1 MEVSLPGGKRT
12 FHPLTSPREVVVL
25 PSIDATDME
34 PQALTQQIIERG
46 EGVAGGLDGKIVR
59 LSIHNVSRETYR
71 NLDHKELRALRA
83 KALNLT
89 LDIAFL
95 TVRPDVER
103 LNQAGKGV
111 LKDQLIEFSK
121 SWEVPGVEQSEL
133 AEVLSGYLAK
143 VEAKH
148 EAS

>member
-1 MEVSLPGGKRT
+1 
-12 FHPLTSPREVVVL
+12 
-25 PSIDATDME
+25 
-34 PQALTQQIIERG
+34 
-46 EGVAGGLDGKIVR
+46 VAGGLDGKIVR

-89 LDIAFL
+89 LDITFSSFS
-95 TVRPDVER
+95 PDV
-103 LNQAGKGV
+103 QALQQPGKGL
-111 LKDQLIEFSK
+111 LKDQLIDFSK
-121 SWEVPGVEQSEL
+121 GWEVPGVSQEEL
-133 AEVLSGYLAK
+133 ADVLSGYLAK

>member
-1 MEVSLPGGKRT
+1 
-12 FHPLTSPREVVVL
+12 
-25 PSIDATDME
+25 ME
-34 PQALTQQIIERG
+34 PQALTQQILERG

-89 LDIAFL
+89 LDITFL
-95 TVRPDVER
+95 TTRPDLER
-103 LNQAGKGV
+103 LSQPGKGV

-121 SWEVPGVEQSEL
+121 SWEVPGVEHTEL

>member
-1 MEVSLPGGKRT
+1 M
-12 FHPLTSPREVVVL
+12 
-25 PSIDATDME
+25 
-34 PQALTQQIIERG
+34 
-46 EGVAGGLDGKIVR
+46 
-59 LSIHNVSRETYR
+59 
-71 NLDHKELRALRA
+71 
-83 KALNLT
+83 
-89 LDIAFL
+89 
-95 TVRPDVER
+95 RPDVER